1 MSMAWDH
8 SQLTSL
14 LCRLRITDELE
25 PALARLCA
33 RRASFERELA
43 KLSQLRA
50 EIGSL
55 SAGDNQTPETIA
67 WRTRGMPPAVAA
79 EVEELEAHERVVEVG
94 EGRYARVDLGGER
107 PAETAAPPPRFM
119 IRIAGDLLLECDD
132 GAEALRVAGERE
144 RWLAFYLN
152 DTCEQARAAAA
163 EARHLLSII
172 DVQPPGPGGAD
183 EPPPQSASAPTIPSA
198 AALTA
203 L

>member
-1 MSMAWDH
+1 MEWEHA
-8 SQLTSL
+8 QLTSL

-25 PALARLCA
+25 PALAQLCA
-33 RRASFERELA
+33 RRSSLERELA
-43 KLSQLRA
+43 QLAQLRA

-55 SAGDNQTPETIA
+55 SAGDKPTPEAVA
-67 WRTRGMPPAVAA
+67 WRARGMPPAVAA
-79 EVEELEAHERVVEVG
+79 EAEKLEARERLVEVG
-94 EGRYARVDLGGER
+94 EGTYARVDLAGDCPGE
-107 PAETAAPPPRFM
+107 TAPPPRYM
-119 IRIAGDLLLECDD
+119 IRIAGDLLLECED

-144 RWLAFYLN
+144 RWVAFYLH

-172 DVQPPGPGGAD
+172 EVQPPAGEAD
-183 EPPPQSASAPTIPSA
+183 EAPPSASAPAIPSA